1 MKGIMIT
8 MVLNDKEKIK
18 YLEQNVKD
26 LQEQV
31 TESYKRINSLT
42 DTLHRLGF
50 DHLIRED
57 NKPIEPTHYI
67 GRNVVW

>member
-1 MKGIMIT
+1 

-42 DTLHRLGF
+42 STLHRMGF
-50 DHLIRED
+50 DHLIRAD